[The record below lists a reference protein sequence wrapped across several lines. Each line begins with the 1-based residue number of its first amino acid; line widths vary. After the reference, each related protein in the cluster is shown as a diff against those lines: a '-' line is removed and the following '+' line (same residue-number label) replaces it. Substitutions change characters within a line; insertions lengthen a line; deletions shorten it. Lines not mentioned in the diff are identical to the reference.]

1 MNTTTLPIPVLFNDG
16 LPSDGDVDKD
26 GNLWLWNDIVGDWEY
41 VYIRT
46 RVRADIT
53 RTYSQWLPFYDNPLE
68 WNWE

>member
-1 MNTTTLPIPVLFNDG
+1 MDTTTLPIPVLFNDG
-16 LPSDGDVDKD
+16 LPGDGDVDKD
-26 GNLWLWNDIVGDWEY
+26 GNLWLWNDIVSDWEY